1 MDRSRAAAAALL
13 LLIPAT
19 ALAMG
24 GAATDALNWPGS
36 PTDRYLDSDEVR
48 TVLHSVTDSFFEC
61 FRTHARAGVDAS
73 DSGVTFT
80 VQRDGS
86 ATAVDAEVGSAPE
99 ELATCLAGVV
109 GALDFGEHDGDPL
122 EVSYPL
128 VYQVDRQGARVL
140 PYPVVF
146 SKPAPVRLPLLP
158 LPPNVGP
165 GEIRMLEL
173 ILVEDA
179 PPSPDP

>member
-1 MDRSRAAAAALL
+1 MIRRATGLIAAAVAVPAL
-13 LLIPAT
+13 

-24 GAATDALNWPGS
+24 GAATDALNFPGS

-48 TVLHSVTDSFFEC
+48 AVLHSATEGFFEC
-61 FRTHARAGVDAS
+61 FRTHARTGVDAS

-86 ATAVDAEVGSAPE
+86 ATDIFAEVGSAPE
-99 ELATCLAGVV
+99 ALATCLSGVIT
-109 GALDFGEHDGDPL
+109 ALEFGEHDGNPL

-146 SKPAPVRLPLLP
+146 SKPDPVRLPLLP
-158 LPPNVGP
+158 LPANIGP
-165 GEIRMLEL
+165 GEVRMLEL

-179 PPSPDP
+179 PPEADP